1 MLRTFFDNK
10 YFFLKVFLQQKSKH
24 LNTSLIDK
32 LLYTQIIFIFTT
44 NFTHKK
50 NNLRLWVGKKM
61 VLEIE
66 NISPHC
72 PECGG
77 MVQSFIERGETVCK
91 SCGLIINERDLDI
104 SHSGIRAYTKQ
115 EKDRKESTGCP
126 MSILMPDIGLSTV
139 IDRTKIKNP
148 DLRRAAKWNTHMSWE
163 KRNMLIAITELK
175 RIGSNLNFPE
185 RVKKAAVKLY
195 KEVFK
200 RKLLRGR
207 SINGMVA
214 ACSYFVCKEEK
225 IPITL
230 QEILE
235 EASINANIVKKCY
248 KILVRELNLKSP
260 HIDPISLIPRYCAD
274 LSLSIEIEKEAIKM
288 LQNFIIKTSICGK
301 DPKGLCA
308 GAIYL
313 VSKLKNRR
321 ISQKE
326 ISQIIGVTEVTLRSR
341 YKELLKGINFNF
353 N

>member
-1 MLRTFFDNK
+1 
-10 YFFLKVFLQQKSKH
+10 
-24 LNTSLIDK
+24 
-32 LLYTQIIFIFTT
+32 
-44 NFTHKK
+44 
-50 NNLRLWVGKKM
+50 M
-61 VLEIE
+61 VVEYEETALS
-66 NISPHC
+66 NVC

-77 MVQSFIERGETVCK
+77 LVQDFYERGETVCM
-91 SCGLIINERDLDI
+91 SCGLIVGERGLDI

-115 EKDRKESTGCP
+115 EKDRKERTGCP
-126 MSILMPDIGLSTV
+126 ISILMPDIGLSTI

-175 RIGSNLNFPE
+175 RIGTNLNFPD
-185 RVKKAAVKLY
+185 RVKKSAVRLY

-214 ACSYFVCKEEK
+214 ACSYFVCKQEK
-225 IPITL
+225 VPITL
-230 QEILE
+230 QEILD

-260 HIDPISLIPRYCAD
+260 HIDPVSLIPRYCAD
-274 LSLSIEIEKEAIKM
+274 LGLGIEIEKETIKV
-288 LQNFIIKTSICGK
+288 LQNYIKTSSICGK

-313 VSKLKNRR
+313 VAKLKNRKV
-321 ISQKE
+321 SQKE
-326 ISQIIGVTEVTLRSR
+326 ISQIINVTEVTLRSR
-341 YKELLKGINFNF
+341 YKELLKNVSFNF
-353 N
+353 

>member
-1 MLRTFFDNK
+1 
-10 YFFLKVFLQQKSKH
+10 
-24 LNTSLIDK
+24 
-32 LLYTQIIFIFTT
+32 
-44 NFTHKK
+44 
-50 NNLRLWVGKKM
+50 M
-61 VLEIE
+61 VLDIE
-66 NISPHC
+66 NVMNFC

-77 MVQSFIERGETVCK
+77 LIQNFQERGETVCK
-91 SCGLIINERDLDI
+91 QCGLIVFERGLDI

-115 EKDRKESTGCP
+115 EKDRKERTGCP
-126 MSILMPDIGLSTV
+126 ISILMPDIGLSTI

-148 DLRRAAKWNTHMSWE
+148 DLRRAAKWNTHMTWE

-185 RVKKAAVKLY
+185 RVKKAAVRLY

-214 ACSYFVCKEEK
+214 ACSYFICKEER

-230 QEILE
+230 QEILD
-235 EASINANIVKKCY
+235 EASINSNIVKKCY

-274 LSLSIEIEKEAIKM
+274 LGLTINVEKEAINVLKR
-288 LQNFIIKTSICGK
+288 FIQKTSICGK

-308 GAIYL
+308 GSIYL
-313 VSKLKNRR
+313 VAKLKNRR
-321 ISQKE
+321 VSQKE
-326 ISQIIGVTEVTLRSR
+326 ISQVIGVTEVTLRSR
-341 YKELLKGINFNF
+341 YKELLKSLRFNF

>member
-1 MLRTFFDNK
+1 
-10 YFFLKVFLQQKSKH
+10 
-24 LNTSLIDK
+24 
-32 LLYTQIIFIFTT
+32 
-44 NFTHKK
+44 
-50 NNLRLWVGKKM
+50 M
-61 VLEIE
+61 VLDIE
-66 NISPHC
+66 NVSNCC

-77 MVQSFIERGETVCK
+77 MIQNFEERGETVCRQ
-91 SCGLIINERDLDI
+91 CGLIIFERGLDL

-115 EKDRKESTGCP
+115 EKDKKERTGCP
-126 MSILMPDIGLSTV
+126 ISILMPDIGLST
-139 IDRTKIKNP
+139 IIERKKIKNP
-148 DLRRAAKWNTHMSWE
+148 DLRRAAKWNTHMTWE

-175 RIGSNLNFPE
+175 RIGSNLNFPD
-185 RVKKAAVKLY
+185 RVKKAAVRLY

-225 IPITL
+225 VPITL

-235 EASINANIVKKCY
+235 EASINSNIVKKCY

-260 HIDPISLIPRYCAD
+260 HIDPVSLIPRYCAD
-274 LSLSIEIEKEAIKM
+274 LGLSIEEEKEAINV
-288 LQNFIIKTSICGK
+288 LQYFIRTTSICGK

-313 VSKLKNRR
+313 VAKLKNRR
-321 ISQKE
+321 VSQKE
-326 ISQIIGVTEVTLRSR
+326 ISLIIGVTEVTLRSR
-341 YKELLKGINFNF
+341 YKELLKSLKFNF

>member
-1 MLRTFFDNK
+1 
-10 YFFLKVFLQQKSKH
+10 
-24 LNTSLIDK
+24 
-32 LLYTQIIFIFTT
+32 
-44 NFTHKK
+44 
-50 NNLRLWVGKKM
+50 M
-61 VLEIE
+61 VLDIE
-66 NISPHC
+66 NIMNFC

-77 MVQSFIERGETVCK
+77 LIQNFQERGETVCRQ
-91 SCGLIINERDLDI
+91 CGLIVFDRGLDI

-115 EKDRKESTGCP
+115 EKDRKERTGCP
-126 MSILMPDIGLSTV
+126 ISILMPDIGLSTI
-139 IDRTKIKNP
+139 IDRTKIKSP
-148 DLRRAAKWNTHMSWE
+148 DLRRAAKWNTHMTWE

-185 RVKKAAVKLY
+185 RVKKAAVRLY

-214 ACSYFVCKEEK
+214 ACSYFICKEER

-230 QEILE
+230 QEILD

-274 LSLSIEIEKEAIKM
+274 LGLSIDVEKEAINVLKR
-288 LQNFIIKTSICGK
+288 FIQKTSICGK

-308 GAIYL
+308 GSMYL
-313 VSKLKNRR
+313 VAKLKNRKV
-321 ISQKE
+321 SQKE
-326 ISQIIGVTEVTLRSR
+326 ISQVIGVTEVTLRSR
-341 YKELLKGINFNF
+341 YKELLKSLRFNF

>member
-1 MLRTFFDNK
+1 MVLDVEN
-10 YFFLKVFLQQKSKH
+10 
-24 LNTSLIDK
+24 I
-32 LLYTQIIFIFTT
+32 T
-44 NFTHKK
+44 NF
-50 NNLRLWVGKKM
+50 
-61 VLEIE
+61 
-66 NISPHC
+66 C

-77 MVQSFIERGETVCK
+77 MIQSFEERGEVVCLA
-91 SCGLIINERDLDI
+91 CGLIIFERGLDL

-115 EKDRKESTGCP
+115 EKEKKERTGCP
-126 MSILMPDIGLSTV
+126 ISILMPDIGLST
-139 IDRTKIKNP
+139 IIERKKIKNP
-148 DLRRAAKWNTHMSWE
+148 DLKRAAKWNTHMSWE

-185 RVKKAAVKLY
+185 RVKKAAVRLY

-207 SINGMVA
+207 SINGMIA

-230 QEILE
+230 REILD
-235 EASINANIVKKCY
+235 EASINSNIIKKCY

-274 LSLSIEIEKEAIKM
+274 LKLSIEEEKGAIKV
-288 LQNFIIKTSICGK
+288 LQNFFQKTSICGK

-308 GAIYL
+308 GALYL
-313 VSKLKNRR
+313 VTKLNNRR

-326 ISQIIGVTEVTLRSR
+326 ISLKIGVTEVTLRSR
-341 YKELLKGINFNF
+341 YKEILENLKFKFN
-353 N
+353 